1 MTEKKKEMK
10 LETVEILTEEEGLGN
25 LEQTGGQIDEQQ
37 DLENLEQ
44 INQKDLTTNGQKK
57 EKKSEVKVEKEIE
70 KKKKDLKLEDIPG
83 VGAATAEKLR
93 DAGYANLL
101 SVAVASPGELV
112 EACGVGDAVARKMIN
127 FVRQKMDMGFESGE
141 DLLKKRELVE
151 KIITGSKALD
161 AIFGGGIETG
171 AVTEVYGAY
180 GSGKCL
186 SKDTPIFCFNNNE
199 LIFDEISLIYDK
211 FNLLYQEKQDG
222 DGFVLEIPN
231 LQTVGISNRKINKT
245 GVSYLYKE
253 FADKILEIK
262 TNSGRVLRI

>member
-1 MTEKKKEMK
+1 MIEKKKEIK
-10 LETVEILTEEEGLGN
+10 
-25 LEQTGGQIDEQQ
+25 Q

-44 INQKDLTTNGQKK
+44 TAGQTPGQIDVQSDLENFEQIDEHQANGHKK
-57 EKKSEVKVEKEIE
+57 EKKSEAKAEKEIE

-161 AIFGGGIETG
+161 AI
-171 AVTEVYGAY
+171 
-180 GSGKCL
+180 
-186 SKDTPIFCFNNNE
+186 
-199 LIFDEISLIYDK
+199 
-211 FNLLYQEKQDG
+211 
-222 DGFVLEIPN
+222 
-231 LQTVGISNRKINKT
+231 
-245 GVSYLYKE
+245 
-253 FADKILEIK
+253 
-262 TNSGRVLRI
+262 

>member
-25 LEQTGGQIDEQQ
+25 LEQTGGQIDEHQ
-37 DLENLEQ
+37 
-44 INQKDLTTNGQKK
+44 TNGQKK

-101 SVAVASPGELV
+101 SVAVASPCELV
-112 EACGVGDAVARKMIN
+112 EDCGVGDAVARKMIN

-161 AIFGGGIETG
+161 AIFGGGIETC

-186 SKDTPIFCFNNNE
+186 SKDAPIFCFNNNE
-199 LIFDEISLIYDK
+199 LIFDEISL
-211 FNLLYQEKQDG
+211 
-222 DGFVLEIPN
+222 
-231 LQTVGISNRKINKT
+231 
-245 GVSYLYKE
+245 
-253 FADKILEIK
+253 
-262 TNSGRVLRI
+262 